1 VVPIIAVPY
10 MGETGR
16 RLSQEAGVSWIDLS
30 GNAWIDAPGRH
41 VRIEGRPNRFAA
53 RGRPANVFAPT
64 SSKLVRVLLME
75 PHRAFSQ
82 PELADASGVDKG
94 RVSRLVR
101 RLEAMSLVERVD
113 RKVRVKDPFL
123 MLDAW
128 REAYDFD
135 RHHITRGV
143 VGGRDADEVMRR
155 VAKTLK
161 EWSVRYAVTG
171 LAGAWLIRRFA
182 MFRTVTVLLREPVD
196 PELLAD
202 LRFQEEP
209 RGANVWLAVPSDD
222 GPFMGQRTL
231 DGISCAHALQVYLDL
246 KAQPERAAEAAADLR
261 PHLFPASPRG

>member
-1 VVPIIAVPY
+1 
-10 MGETGR
+10 
-16 RLSQEAGVSWIDLS
+16 
-30 GNAWIDAPGRH
+30 
-41 VRIEGRPNRFAA
+41 
-53 RGRPANVFAPT
+53 
-64 SSKLVRVLLME
+64 ME

-135 RHHITRGV
+135 HHHITRGV